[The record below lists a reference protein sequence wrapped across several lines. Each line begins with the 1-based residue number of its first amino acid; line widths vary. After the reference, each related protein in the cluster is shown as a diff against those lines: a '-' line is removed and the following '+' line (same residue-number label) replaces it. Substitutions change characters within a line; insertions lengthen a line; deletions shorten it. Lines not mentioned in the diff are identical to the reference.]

1 MIDDC
6 INRPLITSEVVST
19 AMTRRISELRDA
31 SVAGVEGVTDDN
43 RMQEAEELG
52 HSAFWVIITELQKWR
67 DRIDEDIN
75 DMLDEQS
82 QAFQD
87 RVKDQAKEAPIPFG
101 IDRGFPS
108 YEM

>member
-6 INRPLITSEVVST
+6 INRPLITAEVVG
-19 AMTRRISELRDA
+19 MCLTRRINELMNA
-31 SVAGVEGVTDDN
+31 SVSWLEGVADDN
-43 RMQEAEELG
+43 RMKEAEELG
-52 HSAFWVIITELQKWR
+52 HSAFWVIINELQEWR
-67 DRIDEDIN
+67 NRIDDDIN
-75 DMLDEQS
+75 AMLDEQS
-82 QAFQD
+82 QAYQD